1 MEPKSLTHNSMH
13 RPPDAVFQPARGPLP
28 NLTASILVL
37 CTKQCQIVF
46 QFPTKFNFFF
56 GNVGKS
62 SILPM
67 SEYGGSHSKSV
78 RHLCVQTAAWPAKN
92 PLNLPVPLPKLDALL
107 EKASTPKADKAV
119 GPDRRSWPQR
129 AAGLGLVEKP
139 LGSVGPE
146 RRAERGSRC
155 RAPQPGEMPVQDDA
169 AVQRTGRLPPR
180 RTHCVYT

>member
-1 MEPKSLTHNSMH
+1 MSNC
-13 RPPDAVFQPARGPLP
+13 LP
-28 NLTASILVL
+28 ISHKI
-37 CTKQCQIVF
+37 Q
-46 QFPTKFNFFF
+46 FFF
-56 GNVGKS
+56 WQCWQVQHFTNERIWWIPFQKCEA
-62 SILPM
+62 P
-67 SEYGGSHSKSV
+67 V
-78 RHLCVQTAAWPAKN
+78 RADCSLACKN
-92 PLNLPVPLPKLDALL
+92 PLNLPVPLPKLDALV